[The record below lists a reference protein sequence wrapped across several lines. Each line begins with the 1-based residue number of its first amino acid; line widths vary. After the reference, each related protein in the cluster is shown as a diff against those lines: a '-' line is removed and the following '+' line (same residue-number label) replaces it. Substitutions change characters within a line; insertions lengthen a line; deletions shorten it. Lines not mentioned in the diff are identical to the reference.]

1 MTELSTDTLIQA
13 VNRLMVDIGI
23 NAESEEPAAVQ
34 RLDQCAKALCTQLK
48 AIQDLEA
55 HNLRCQSAE
64 ADQKFT
70 RYEDLPPLPVKDRER
85 LERELIDMLS
95 PRSDTGRGATSE
107 PLS

>member
-1 MTELSTDTLIQA
+1 MQQLSTDTLIEA
-13 VNRLMVDIGI
+13 ATRLMKDIGKH
-23 NAESEEPAAVQ
+23 AQAKEASAVQ
-34 RLDQCAKALCTQLK
+34 HLDQCAKALCTQLK

-55 HNLRCQSAE
+55 HNLRCHSAE
-64 ADQKFT
+64 TDQKFT

-95 PRSDTGRGATSE
+95 PRAARGRGATSE